1 VESETGN
8 WAQQFDSDN
17 WAEQFTNANWADE
30 FSFNDEEGQLINQY
44 ENVWN
49 QIHQEKSKPYEFQ
62 LDNPYRDDSEAF
74 QKGMDLFDRGDLP
87 QAILALEAAVQQEPQ
102 NSNAWT
108 KLGIAHAE
116 NDKDILAIQALE
128 QALAVDPN
136 NLEALMT
143 QAVSF
148 TNESE
153 QQRALHTLRQWL
165 LRNPKYQQLFPS
177 NEPFEG
183 YIDIRQIEHM
193 LISAAT
199 SFENR
204 IDPDVHSALG
214 LIYNLS
220 YEHPK
225 AIECFRMALRER
237 PDDYQLWN
245 KLGASTANSIEGK
258 ERAHEAIDAYFR
270 ALQRKTH
277 LYPSKSKFRH
287 KLFCR
292 KKFPRSSQMFFR
304 SLRN

>member
-1 VESETGN
+1 MQFVNKMASGELKVDSEGKLVEADTGS
-8 WAQQFDSDN
+8 WANQFDNEN
-17 WAEQFTNANWADE
+17 WVEQFNNANWAEE
-30 FSFNDEEGQLINQY
+30 FSLNDEEGQLYNSY

-49 QIHQEKSKPYEFQ
+49 QIQQDKSKPYEFQ
-62 LDNPYRDDSEAF
+62 ENNPFRDDPEAF

-102 NSNAWT
+102 NSNAWC
-108 KLGIAHAE
+108 KLGLAHAE
-116 NDKDILAIQALE
+116 NDKDVLAIQALE

-136 NLEALMT
+136 NLEALMG

-153 QQRALHTLRQWL
+153 QQRALQTLRQWL
-165 LRNPKYQQLFPS
+165 LRNPKYQHLFPS

-199 SFENR
+199 SFDG

-245 KLGASTANSIEGK
+245 KLGVSTANSIEGK
-258 ERAHEAIDAYFR
+258 E
-270 ALQRKTH
+270 
-277 LYPSKSKFRH
+277 
-287 KLFCR
+287 
-292 KKFPRSSQMFFR
+292 
-304 SLRN
+304 